1 MVEIG
6 QTSSVTA
13 EGKPMDRL
21 RAPFFWL
28 AGFMLLLALLI
39 ECASGFVLDAVQ
51 KAGFEASTPGLG
63 ISYLPILDGLLL
75 YTVLLM
81 GLGILLSRSVIG
93 RIQGIV
99 TLVLA
104 FFGLLGAIAMALVA
118 LGLLILMV
126 TLLVAVPFGTIAYFA
141 AWADFPT
148 GAATATLGLIL
159 LLKIAFCI
167 LLVLAHER
175 FLQNKGIVILSA
187 VSLGATLLVSF
198 LIDFPPGFLASIADA
213 IGALIIAVVGAI
225 WLLIL
230 LIGSILATI
239 SSIRTV
245 RV

>member
-1 MVEIG
+1 
-6 QTSSVTA
+6 
-13 EGKPMDRL
+13 MDRL

-28 AGFMLLLALLI
+28 AGFMLLIALLI
-39 ECASGFVLDAVQ
+39 ECASSFILNAVH
-51 KAGFEASTPGLG
+51 KAGLEASTPGLA

-81 GLGILLSRSVIG
+81 GLGILMPRSVIG

-118 LGLLILMV
+118 LGLLILMI
-126 TLLVAVPFGTIAYFA
+126 TLLVAVPFGTIAYFV

-159 LLKIAFCI
+159 LLKSAFCI
-167 LLVLAHER
+167 LLILAHQR

-187 VSLGATLLVSF
+187 VSLGATLLAAF
-198 LIDFPPGFLASIADA
+198 LIDFPPRFLASITDA

-230 LIGSILATI
+230 LVGSILATI

-245 RV
+245 RI

>member
-1 MVEIG
+1 
-6 QTSSVTA
+6 
-13 EGKPMDRL
+13 MDRL

-28 AGFMLLLALLI
+28 AGFMLLIALLI
-39 ECASGFVLDAVQ
+39 ECASSFILNAVH
-51 KAGFEASTPGLG
+51 KAGLEASTPGLA

-81 GLGILLSRSVIG
+81 GLGILMPRSVIG

-118 LGLLILMV
+118 LGLLILMI

-159 LLKIAFCI
+159 LLKAAFCI
-167 LLVLAHER
+167 LLILAHQR

-187 VSLGATLLVSF
+187 VSLGATLLAAF
-198 LIDFPPGFLASIADA
+198 LIDFPPRFLASITDA

-230 LIGSILATI
+230 LVGSILATI

-245 RV
+245 RI

>member
-1 MVEIG
+1 
-6 QTSSVTA
+6 
-13 EGKPMDRL
+13 MDRL

-28 AGFMLLLALLI
+28 AGFMLLIALLI
-39 ECASGFVLDAVQ
+39 ECASSFILNAVH
-51 KAGFEASTPGLG
+51 KAGLEASTPGLA

-81 GLGILLSRSVIG
+81 GLGILMPRSVIG

-104 FFGLLGAIAMALVA
+104 LFGLLGAIAMALVA
-118 LGLLILMV
+118 LGLLILMI
-126 TLLVAVPFGTIAYFA
+126 TLLVAVPFGTIAYFV

-159 LLKIAFCI
+159 LLKAAFCI
-167 LLVLAHER
+167 LLILAHQR

-187 VSLGATLLVSF
+187 VSLGATLLAAF
-198 LIDFPPGFLASIADA
+198 LIDFPPRFLASITDA

-230 LIGSILATI
+230 LVGSILATI

-245 RV
+245 RI

>member
-1 MVEIG
+1 
-6 QTSSVTA
+6 
-13 EGKPMDRL
+13 MDRL

-28 AGFMLLLALLI
+28 AGFMLLIALLI
-39 ECASGFVLDAVQ
+39 ECASSFILNAVH
-51 KAGFEASTPGLG
+51 KAGLEASTPGLA

-81 GLGILLSRSVIG
+81 GLGILMPRSVIG

-118 LGLLILMV
+118 LGLLILMI
-126 TLLVAVPFGTIAYFA
+126 TLLVAVPFGTIAYFV

-159 LLKIAFCI
+159 LLKAAFCI
-167 LLVLAHER
+167 LLILAHQR

-187 VSLGATLLVSF
+187 VSLGATLLAAF
-198 LIDFPPGFLASIADA
+198 LIDFPPRFLASITDA

-230 LIGSILATI
+230 LVGSILATI

-245 RV
+245 RI